1 MTALYEIVPAGAQGW
16 LPDRRYAANQRAEGE
31 GVGNDEAAFLRLR
44 YKLPGE
50 DASRLIEQPV
60 SAGLIRSAR
69 APNGDSAFAAAV
81 AAYGQLLRGDTNMG
95 RFSFADA
102 RALALRGGASDY
114 WRQEFVGLTE
124 LAQRRRF
131 ADRGRY
137 ED

>member
-1 MTALYEIVPAGAQGW
+1 MGEAGQMAH
-16 LPDRRYAANQRAEGE
+16 
-31 GVGNDEAAFLRLR
+31 LRLR

-50 DASRLIEQPV
+50 DQSRLIERPL
-60 SAGLIRSAR
+60 SSGLIASAR
-69 APNGDSAFAAAV
+69 APQGDSAFAAAV

-102 RALALRGGASDY
+102 RALALRGGLSDY

-124 LAQRRRF
+124 LAQRRRY
-131 ADRGRY
+131 AGRGG